1 MSGHLRGVGAR
12 TRRTAAVG
20 VGGDLRLEATQRGS
34 RRAGGLDPEF
44 ADARARHR
52 PCELLDAVGVE
63 VPVVDVP
70 EEFGELRR
78 ALPTGYA
85 PAAVR
90 LGGDVGSPAGE
101 GQYAPVL
108 AEDLDATLGAE
119 PGVGECRRR
128 RGDFEGVRQAAEPAP
143 ELPFDEPPLWLLN
156 PPRPLPLRGDHLV
169 WNDAE
174 LEWLPGEQR
183 YSSHWWRPDPPVR
196 EYRTVRHP
204 DGFCCRV
211 FRDRRSGQWYLQGI
225 F

>member
-1 MSGHLRGVGAR
+1 MQWKLFATLAETADSEVTVPADDVMTLREA
-12 TRRTAAVG
+12 
-20 VGGDLRLEATQRGS
+20 LEA
-34 RRAGGLDPEF
+34 
-44 ADARARHR
+44 
-52 PCELLDAVGVE
+52 LL
-63 VPVVDVP
+63 
-70 EEFGELRR
+70 
-78 ALPTGYA
+78 
-85 PAAVR
+85 
-90 LGGDVGSPAGE
+90 
-101 GQYAPVL
+101 
-108 AEDLDATLGAE
+108 
-119 PGVGECRRR
+119 
-128 RGDFEGVRQAAEPAP
+128 AAEPAP

-204 DGFCCRV
+204 AGFCCRV